1 MNFANHRTE
10 EFLVSTANKPL
21 VATLMTGHVNGE
33 YRYIS
38 LTRLPDGKIS
48 IFSDVSDGNWVAL
61 HTILKTILRL
71 EWTVWKMS
79 SNINNFAHFPYDDK
93 KTSHRPV

>member
-48 IFSDVSDGNWVAL
+48 IFSDVSDGN
-61 HTILKTILRL
+61 
-71 EWTVWKMS
+71 
-79 SNINNFAHFPYDDK
+79 
-93 KTSHRPV
+93 

>member
-1 MNFANHRTE
+1 MISVHGTE
-10 EFLVSTANKPL
+10 TLFTMRFEILGLV

-48 IFSDVSDGNWVAL
+48 IFSDVSDGN
-61 HTILKTILRL
+61 
-71 EWTVWKMS
+71 
-79 SNINNFAHFPYDDK
+79 
-93 KTSHRPV
+93 